1 MSTQTR
7 MNADYLWIRHAPVEE
22 GQKYRNFGHFFTY
35 DHAPNRVER
44 LEMTYR
50 SMGKEYDW

>member
-1 MSTQTR
+1 MSTQAR

-50 SMGKEYDW
+50 SMGKAYDW